1 MSKSSSFLKEFR
13 EFAVRGN
20 MIDLAVGVII
30 GGAFGKIIDS
40 LVNDV
45 IMPLVSFIL
54 GGDVDFANY
63 FTVLRTPEGFN
74 GPYTLDEVN
83 AVGAVV
89 FAWGHFIT
97 ILVNFI
103 LLAFVVFV
111 MVKMIN
117 KMRQSLE
124 KEAEAEAAEEPSP
137 APEPPAEEVVLLR
150 EIRDAL
156 KSDTL
161 KSK

>member
-63 FTVLRTPEGFN
+63 FTVLRTSEGFT
-74 GPYTLDEVN
+74 GPYTLEELN
-83 AVGAVV
+83 AAGAVV